1 MNVIKTIVLVAS
13 LAISQILWA
22 QSSPLPM
29 LEDTANQ
36 IIATLKQNKASL
48 KNNPQV
54 IHQAVQ
60 RYLLPNVDVSGMSRS
75 VLGRQAWSKASA
87 SERKQFATAFTQL
100 VIRTYASPLAEYTD
114 ETIKF
119 LPIRGSLSSRFL
131 RVNSVIVRSNGQN
144 IPLSYSLVSK
154 NGTWKIYDL
163 SVEGVSLLQSFRSQ
177 FAEALRSSSMQDLI
191 KQMNQ
196 RSSVKKAA

>member
-36 IIATLKQNKASL
+36 IIDTLKQNKASL
-48 KNNPQV
+48 KDNPQV

-60 RYLLPNVDVSGMSRS
+60 RYLLPNVDVNGMSRS

-87 SERKQFATAFTQL
+87 GERKQFATAFTQL

-114 ETIKF
+114 ETVKF

-196 RSSVKKAA
+196 RSTVKKAA